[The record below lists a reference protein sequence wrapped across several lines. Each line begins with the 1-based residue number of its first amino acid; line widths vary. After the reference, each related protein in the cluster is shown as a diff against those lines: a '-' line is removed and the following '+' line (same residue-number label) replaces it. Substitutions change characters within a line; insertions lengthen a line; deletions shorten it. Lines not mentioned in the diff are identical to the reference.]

1 MHDML
6 LEIAVT
12 LIMAKILNYVFEKY
26 NQPGVIGEIL
36 AGIILGPCCIG
47 YFSGTTINLFN
58 LKVFEFNLRIN
69 SPEFKELSFIGIVFL
84 LFLFGLNTNVSD
96 LKKTGKVGFS
106 TGIFAIFIPFLLGFV
121 FGYIFHLNLL
131 MCVGIGIIF
140 FSSSVTISLRMLS
153 DLDMLATRVGTVLQ
167 TAGITNDIVGLFIF
181 SILIGQ
187 GHPFVFILNIFIFV
201 ILIFVIGS
209 KIVKYSIKKGMTRQ
223 TSLLVLPIGL
233 IICFLFAALAEETGL
248 AAMLGAFIAGL
259 IIRKTPQAGMI
270 NSYVDTIGYTLFIP
284 LFFVWI
290 GASFDF
296 FILAQAGASLYIIM
310 FILIFLI
317 LGLLGNFL
325 GGAVGAKLAGFNRK
339 DSFSVG
345 LGMVPIMG
353 MALVFASTEI
363 DKGIFG
369 PATGALAQ
377 HVKTATFLLIIVSC
391 FIAPHLLKRNITSS
405 FIQKNKLELVSKMR
419 GVIEDKYTYR
429 VSYKTESFVNWRNKK
444 LLVNIFLIAL
454 SLQLF
459 LTARIFYHSDISIL
473 LTAIFGGFIGSCFGY
488 LTLKYILL
496 QKSIINPD

>member
-1 MHDML
+1 ML

-233 IICFLFAALAEETGL
+233 IICFLD
-248 AAMLGAFIAGL
+248 
-259 IIRKTPQAGMI
+259 RK
-270 NSYVDTIGYTLFIP
+270 
-284 LFFVWI
+284 
-290 GASFDF
+290 
-296 FILAQAGASLYIIM
+296 
-310 FILIFLI
+310 
-317 LGLLGNFL
+317 
-325 GGAVGAKLAGFNRK
+325 
-339 DSFSVG
+339 SV
-345 LGMVPIMG
+345 V
-353 MALVFASTEI
+353 
-363 DKGIFG
+363 
-369 PATGALAQ
+369 
-377 HVKTATFLLIIVSC
+377 
-391 FIAPHLLKRNITSS
+391 
-405 FIQKNKLELVSKMR
+405 
-419 GVIEDKYTYR
+419 
-429 VSYKTESFVNWRNKK
+429 
-444 LLVNIFLIAL
+444 
-454 SLQLF
+454 
-459 LTARIFYHSDISIL
+459 
-473 LTAIFGGFIGSCFGY
+473 
-488 LTLKYILL
+488 
-496 QKSIINPD
+496 